1 MEIETTGPRETERG
15 EMMTKPK
22 IGLALGSGGARGWC
36 HIGVLRALA
45 EEGIE
50 PTIIAGCSMGALVG
64 ATYVAG
70 ALDTLEE
77 FARSLDWR
85 KIAGYLDVHPVK
97 GGLIEGTRIVELL
110 RTLKQDASIESFP
123 KAFTAI
129 ASDLGTGREIWLQSG
144 SMVDAV
150 RASIAI
156 PGIISPL
163 KLNGRWLLDGGMT
176 NPVPVSA
183 CRAMGADIVIAV
195 NANAGAFRPH
205 PLRITDPARTDSEPL
220 TRDISDR
227 VFASAPDG
235 IGRAFKAIAPEFLSA
250 KSDAPG
256 YFNVLSTSIDIMT
269 SHILRSR
276 LAGEPPHVMINAQLS
291 HLRVLEFQRASE
303 AIEEGR
309 QRTKQAIGLIR
320 EYL

>member
-1 MEIETTGPRETERG
+1 
-15 EMMTKPK
+15 MTKPK
-22 IGLALGSGGARGWC
+22 IGIAFGSGGARGWS

-50 PTIIAGCSMGALVG
+50 PDIVAGCSMGALVG
-64 ATYVAG
+64 GAYVSG
-70 ALDTLEE
+70 ALDALEE
-77 FARSLDWR
+77 FARGLDWR
-85 KIAGYLDVHPVK
+85 KIAALIDVNPAT
-97 GGLIEGTRIVELL
+97 GGLIEGSRIANFL
-110 RTLKQDASIESFP
+110 RSLHADAPIESFP
-123 KAFTAI
+123 KPFTAI

-163 KLNGRWLLDGGMT
+163 KVNGRWLLDGGMT

-195 NANAGAFRPH
+195 NPNAGAFRPN
-205 PLRITDPARTDSEPL
+205 PVRSTAEPGP
-220 TRDISDR
+220 IAAEPSGAAAFEKA
-227 VFASAPDG
+227 FASVPEG
-235 IGRAFKAIAPEFLSA
+235 IGRAFRAVAPEFLSA
-250 KSDAPG
+250 KRDTPG

-276 LAGEPPHVMINAQLS
+276 LAGEPPHVMINVQLS
-291 HLRVLEFQRASE
+291 HLRTLEFQRASE

-309 QRTKQAIGLIR
+309 LRTKQAMPLLR
-320 EYL
+320 EHL

>member
-1 MEIETTGPRETERG
+1 
-15 EMMTKPK
+15 MMTKLK

-50 PTIIAGCSMGALVG
+50 PDIVAGCSMGSLVG
-64 ATYVAG
+64 GAYVAG
-70 ALDTLEE
+70 ALDELEE
-77 FARSLDWR
+77 FARGLDWR
-85 KIAGYLDVHPVK
+85 KIAGYLDVHPGT
-97 GGLIEGTRIVELL
+97 GGLIEGRRIVDLL
-110 RTLKQDASIESFP
+110 RMLKQDAPIESFS

-144 SMVDAV
+144 SMADAV

-183 CRAMGADIVIAV
+183 CRAMGADIIIAV
-195 NANAGAFRPH
+195 NPNAGAFRPH
-205 PLRITDPARTDSEPL
+205 LPHIKESAAAHSERL
-220 TRDISDR
+220 TPDIADR
-227 VFASAPDG
+227 VFGSVPDAV
-235 IGRAFKAIAPEFLSA
+235 GRAFKAVAPEFLS
-250 KSDAPG
+250 SETGAPG

-269 SHILRSR
+269 GHILRSR

-291 HLRVLEFQRASE
+291 HLRVLEFQRSDE

-309 QRTKQAIGLIR
+309 RRTKQAMPLIH
-320 EYL
+320 EHL